1 MKTGI
6 TVADAMTEKPIT
18 VAPAMT
24 IQECAK
30 LMTRNKV
37 GSVVVQERGKFLGI
51 LTERDITRKVVAEGL
66 SLKKRVKDVMSVEM
80 LTIDPAQDIFDA
92 LALMRD
98 ADVRHLPVVSDG
110 RLLGLVTMK
119 DILKIE
125 PDLFDI
131 LVQKFELREEARK
144 PVNRITEGEGVCQ
157 VCGAYSDDLQS
168 REGSLVCDECRAS

>member
-1 MKTGI
+1 MRTGV

-18 VAPAMT
+18 VTPAMT
-24 IQECAK
+24 VQECAQ
-30 LMTRNKV
+30 LMTRKKV
-37 GSVVVQERGKFLGI
+37 GSVVVQERGNFVGI

-66 SLKKRVKDVMSVEM
+66 SARKKVKDAMSIEM
-80 LTIDPAQDIFDA
+80 LTIEPDKDIFDA

-119 DILKIE
+119 DVLKIE

-131 LVQKFELREEARK
+131 LVQKFDLREETRK

-157 VCGAYSDDLQS
+157 SCGNYSDDLQL
-168 REGSLVCDECRAS
+168 RDGSLVCDECKAS